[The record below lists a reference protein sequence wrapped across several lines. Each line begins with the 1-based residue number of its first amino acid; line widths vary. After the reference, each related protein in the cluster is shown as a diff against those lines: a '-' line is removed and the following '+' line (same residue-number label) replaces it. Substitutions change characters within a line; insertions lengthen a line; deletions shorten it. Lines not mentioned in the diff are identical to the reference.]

1 MAYSSN
7 RNKKINTQY
16 FQDLTETY
24 KKSIQTKDTVDII
37 TFVEAKWGLNTEL
50 FPVQR
55 FILKVF
61 YGLELDDENKTILL
75 PDETNV
81 RVIGEYTEKE
91 FMQYLIDTGRTNLLS
106 YEPGRARQNLLL
118 NAGRRGTK
126 CQDADSLIYT
136 TVGNI
141 TCGEFLERIK
151 KGEKIGLFTFKKGYV
166 FETYDVNAEDNGVHE
181 CLNIETEYGYNE
193 STTLNHP
200 YLVWNDDMMEPKF
213 VEAKDIKVGDMVAS
227 PKRIC
232 SFGQE
237 TIGKDR
243 AKMIGYLF
251 GDGCLTDNSVC
262 FTNADETVI
271 RDLSEIVERVFP
283 TCFLKKCNFNS
294 NPYTYRI
301 NKKKFCWKVKNPVVV
316 FLEER
321 GLMGHK
327 AINKFVPECIFNGSR
342 EEVVGFLNGLYACD
356 GFVSTDKSRK
366 KQTHNIHITLGSK
379 KLIYGI
385 QILLKK
391 FGIVSNIRQGV
402 SKYKDKNGEY
412 HCFDSWKLT
421 IYDNDSKRIF
431 CDEIGITGKE
441 DKLAVLKDS
450 LSGVCHQTVPYGVW
464 NRIHD
469 FKNRNKV
476 SLYKIADNDNTHSHR
491 IRDCY
496 KRLTCEKAMWCANG
510 IMDDDVLRE
519 YCNGSLIWNK
529 VEKIINLGMK
539 STVAIEIGGTHVIA
553 SNLIT
558 HNSSLTGF
566 ISNYETYKLIKMG
579 NPQRHFGMPDGSEIS
594 VTVTAPTIETATT
607 LFTTMKNYCMSCNY
621 LKDRVVGKSSTT
633 FTLSTD
639 NDLEHGVD
647 PTIRLVCG
655 GAGSADIRGRSN
667 IVVIM
672 DEAAFFNAS
681 GANSGEA
688 LFTALTPSIV
698 SFTPK
703 DERKRVIGPGE
714 GKTILIS
721 SPFGKSG
728 IFYSMYLDS
737 FKDTENTV
745 MFSMYTTMLNPT
757 VDSGYLRNEK
767 RRNPELFSCEF
778 CAKFSDSVSSWVNE
792 ETMKK
797 VIDERLPVNPRQGR
811 YGVEYY
817 MGIDYA
823 GKNDGAAV
831 SIVHLE
837 GTKIVLDYADVF
849 YGALSD
855 VWLEGHQRHYESA
868 NRKFADYEV
877 IPMEEFADEILRLCS
892 LFPIRYGWFD
902 QFNGYGLMEMLRK
915 RGLSQFDM
923 KSIHA
928 GLNQQ
933 MYQMV
938 KEFINSELILIPN
951 HPILVP
957 EMSNLEET
965 KIGPRVV
972 VEAPNRAGFHD
983 DITDSFVV
991 ACYGCYEQTTNNTV
1005 RDARSVNVSN
1015 NAVATGRTMNAYR
1028 MNKMK
1033 MHGMQNGRGFM

>member
-24 KKSIQTKDTVDII
+24 KKSIQTKETVDII

-61 YGLELDDENKTILL
+61 YGLELDGENKTILL

-141 TCGEFLERIK
+141 TCGELLDRI
-151 KGEKIGLFTFKKGYV
+151 GNDEKIGLFTLKNGRIV
-166 FETYDVNAEDNGVHE
+166 PTYDVNVEDNGIHE
-181 CLNIETEYGYNE
+181 CVNIEMDYGYNE

-200 YLVWNDDMMEPKF
+200 YLVWNDDMMEPQF
-213 VEAKDIKVGDMVAS
+213 IEAKDIKIGDLIAS
-227 PKRIC
+227 PRKIE
-232 SFGQE
+232 SFGHG
-237 TIGKDR
+237 TIGANK
-243 AKMIGYLF
+243 AKIIGYLF
-251 GDGCLTDNSVC
+251 GDGGLTGTSAR
-262 FTNADETVI
+262 FTNKDAEVI
-271 RDLSEIVERVFP
+271 DDLAMLIEKEFPSCRLRKQSAPSVKYGYTIV
-283 TCFLKKCNFNS
+283 
-294 NPYTYRI
+294 
-301 NKKKFCWKVKNPVVV
+301 KKKVGWNVKNPVVV
-316 FLEER
+316 FLEEN

-327 AINKFVPECIFNGSR
+327 AVDKFVPDCIFSGSK
-342 EEVVGFLNGLYACD
+342 EEIVGFLNGLYACD
-356 GFVSTDKSRK
+356 GCVTTDKTREK
-366 KQTHNIHITLGSK
+366 HTHSIKLTLASK
-379 KLIYGI
+379 KFIYGI

-391 FGIVSNIRQGV
+391 FGIISTIKY
-402 SKYKDKNGEY
+402 SKAKYKDKNNSY
-412 HCFDSWKLT
+412 RCFDAWTLM
-421 IYDNDSKRIF
+421 IRDNNSKRIF

-441 DKLAVLKDS
+441 NKLKTLRESLVDKNYQLAPS
-450 LSGVCHQTVPYGVW
+450 GVW
-464 NRIHD
+464 NRIND
-469 FKNRNKV
+469 YMKRNNSSLMKIYDYYSDGNRLRKHNSMTCK
-476 SLYKIADNDNTHSHR
+476 KA
-491 IRDCY
+491 IR
-496 KRLTCEKAMWCANG
+496 CANG
-510 IMDDDVLRE
+510 IMNDSVIRE
-519 YCNGSLIWNK
+519 YCNGSIIWSRVK
-529 VEKIINLGMK
+529 SIDRIGEKRTI
-539 STVAIEIGGTHVIA
+539 AIEIFDTHVIA

-566 ISNYETYKLIKMG
+566 ISNYESYKLIKMG

-607 LFTTMKNYCMSCNY
+607 LFTTLKNYCMSCNY
-621 LKDRVVGKSSTT
+621 LKDRVVGKSATT
-633 FTLSTD
+633 LTLSTD

-703 DERKRVIGPGE
+703 DDRKRVIGPGE
-714 GKTILIS
+714 GKTILSS

-728 IFYSMYLDS
+728 VFYNMYLDS

-767 RRNPELFSCEF
+767 RRNPELFNCEF

-797 VIDERLPVNPRQGR
+797 VIDDRLPVNPRQGR

-849 YGALSD
+849 YGASSD
-855 VWLEGHQRHYESA
+855 VWLEGHQKHYESA
-868 NRKFADYEV
+868 NRKFAEYDV
-877 IPMEEFADEILRLCS
+877 IPMEGFADEILRLCN
-892 LFPIRYGWFD
+892 LFPIKYGWFD

>member
-24 KKSIQTKDTVDII
+24 KKSIQTKETVDII
-37 TFVEAKWGLNTEL
+37 TFVEARWGLNTEL

-61 YGLELDDENKTILL
+61 YGLELDGENKTILL

-91 FMQYLIDTGRTNLLS
+91 FMQYLIDTGRTNLVS

-126 CQDADSLIYT
+126 
-136 TVGNI
+136 
-141 TCGEFLERIK
+141 
-151 KGEKIGLFTFKKGYV
+151 
-166 FETYDVNAEDNGVHE
+166 
-181 CLNIETEYGYNE
+181 
-193 STTLNHP
+193 
-200 YLVWNDDMMEPKF
+200 
-213 VEAKDIKVGDMVAS
+213 
-227 PKRIC
+227 
-232 SFGQE
+232 
-237 TIGKDR
+237 
-243 AKMIGYLF
+243 
-251 GDGCLTDNSVC
+251 
-262 FTNADETVI
+262 
-271 RDLSEIVERVFP
+271 
-283 TCFLKKCNFNS
+283 
-294 NPYTYRI
+294 
-301 NKKKFCWKVKNPVVV
+301 
-316 FLEER
+316 
-321 GLMGHK
+321 
-327 AINKFVPECIFNGSR
+327 
-342 EEVVGFLNGLYACD
+342 
-356 GFVSTDKSRK
+356 
-366 KQTHNIHITLGSK
+366 
-379 KLIYGI
+379 
-385 QILLKK
+385 
-391 FGIVSNIRQGV
+391 
-402 SKYKDKNGEY
+402 
-412 HCFDSWKLT
+412 
-421 IYDNDSKRIF
+421 
-431 CDEIGITGKE
+431 
-441 DKLAVLKDS
+441 
-450 LSGVCHQTVPYGVW
+450 
-464 NRIHD
+464 
-469 FKNRNKV
+469 
-476 SLYKIADNDNTHSHR
+476 
-491 IRDCY
+491 
-496 KRLTCEKAMWCANG
+496 
-510 IMDDDVLRE
+510 
-519 YCNGSLIWNK
+519 
-529 VEKIINLGMK
+529 
-539 STVAIEIGGTHVIA
+539 
-553 SNLIT
+553 
-558 HNSSLTGF
+558 SSLTGF
-566 ISNYETYKLIKMG
+566 ISNYESYKLIKMG

-607 LFTTMKNYCMSCNY
+607 LFTTLKNYCMSCNY
-621 LKDRVVGKSSTT
+621 LKDRVVGKSATT
-633 FTLSTD
+633 LTLSTD

-728 IFYSMYLDS
+728 VFYNMYLDS

-767 RRNPELFSCEF
+767 RRNPELFNCEF

-797 VIDERLPVNPRQGR
+797 VIDDRLPVNPRQGR

-837 GTKIVLDYADVF
+837 GTKVVLDYADVF
-849 YGALSD
+849 YGASSD
-855 VWLEGHQRHYESA
+855 VWLEGHQKHYESA
-868 NRKFADYEV
+868 NRKFAEYDV
-877 IPMEEFADEILRLCS
+877 IPMEGFADEILRLCN

-1033 MHGMQNGRGFM
+1033 MHGMQNGRGFI